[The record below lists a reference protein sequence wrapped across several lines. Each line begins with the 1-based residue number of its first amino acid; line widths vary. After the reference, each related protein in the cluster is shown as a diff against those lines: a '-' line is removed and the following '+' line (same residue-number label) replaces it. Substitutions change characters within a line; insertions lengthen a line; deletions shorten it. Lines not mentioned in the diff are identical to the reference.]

1 MKQWWTSALLAA
13 TVVLGTNPALAQVTT
28 LETPG
33 GTASAQAPAPS
44 TCGSQPMTI
53 ARMSWPSAALLAE
66 IHARVLRDAFGCQ
79 SQVLPGD
86 MANVGSSMGSTG
98 QPAIAPE
105 MWVTRIAEVW
115 NTGLEAQKLRA
126 AGDTYGEEAFEGWFI
141 PDYVAASRP
150 ELESAA
156 GLAEALPALGGDG
169 PVKFISC
176 PADWACALINRNLI
190 RALGLEDLLEVV
202 EPANRF
208 EMDTLIASAVSA
220 KEPFVFYYWQ
230 PNAVLAQFDFAGL
243 DMGAYDEAAAQCL
256 ARLQCP
262 EPKPSAFV
270 PDVVV
275 GALAEWVF
283 TEAPQIAAYFS
294 RASMPVSEMN
304 TLLAQINEPGA
315 TVEAVA
321 DRFVAERGELWRD
334 WVGTPPAP

>member
-1 MKQWWTSALLAA
+1 MKQWWMSALLAA
-13 TVVLGTNPALAQVTT
+13 AVVMGASPALGQVTT
-28 LETPG
+28 LET
-33 GTASAQAPAPS
+33 APAAPA
-44 TCGSQPMTI
+44 TCGTQPMTI

-79 SQVLPGD
+79 TQVLPGD

-105 MWVTRIAEVW
+105 MWVSRIAEVW
-115 NTGLEAQKLRA
+115 NSGLEAQKLRA
-126 AGDTYGEEAFEGWFI
+126 AGNTFGEDEAFEGWFI
-141 PDYVAASRP
+141 PDYVAQTQP
-150 ELESAA
+150 ELETAA
-156 GLAEALPALGGDG
+156 GLAEALPAIGGDG
-169 PVKFISC
+169 PVQFISC

-190 RALGLEDLLEVV
+190 AALGLRELLEVV

-208 EMDTLIASAVSA
+208 EMDTLIASAVST
-220 KEPFVFYYWQ
+220 KDPIVFYYWQ
-230 PNAVLAQFDFAGL
+230 PNAVLAQFDFAPL

-256 ARLQCP
+256 ARQQCP

-270 PDVVV
+270 PDLVV

-294 RASMPVSEMN
+294 RASMPLSEMN
-304 TLLAQINEPGA
+304 TLLAQLNEPGA

-321 DRFVAERGELWRD
+321 DRFVAEREDLWRE
-334 WVGTPPAP
+334 WVGTPPTP